1 MRLDKYLLLNNYFNS
16 RNKAHMAILNKAIF
30 VNDKLVTKP
39 SYDVLESDI
48 ITIKNENI
56 LPYVSR
62 GGLKLEGAINSFNL
76 DFNGKTVLDIGASTG
91 GFTDCALKHGAK
103 LVYAVDVGHDQLATE
118 LKNDKRVVSL
128 EDTNILS
135 LPTFPEKIDIVLL
148 DCSFVS
154 ITNLLDASEVKEH
167 KSIIVGVT
175 QSSVTH
181 KTTYGG
187 RLTDGK
193 IPEPNGKLIRVHHFN
208 GNIVLVPK
216 YVFQRLGNLDYYFT
230 HSKGDF
236 DYGLRANKEGIE
248 IYQVGS
254 YLGECEV
261 HETLDKWC
269 NPDIPFKQ
277 RWKMLHR
284 PNGMP
289 PKETFYLEKK
299 HIGILPALFHYI
311 TIHIRCLFPKIW
323 ISNYARK

>member
-1 MRLDKYLLLNNYFNS
+1 M
-16 RNKAHMAILNKAIF
+16 
-30 VNDKLVTKP
+30 
-39 SYDVLESDI
+39 
-48 ITIKNENI
+48 
-56 LPYVSR
+56 
-62 GGLKLEGAINSFNL
+62 
-76 DFNGKTVLDIGASTG
+76 KTVAVLLTVFNRMDKTLECLQRIFAQLPLDG
-91 GFTDCALKHGAK
+91 
-103 LVYAVDVGHDQLATE
+103 YQVDVYMTDDGSTDGTPE
-118 LKNDKRVVSL
+118 VVKL
-128 EDTNILS
+128 Q
-135 LPTFPEKIDIVLL
+135 FPEVHIIHGDGNLYWNRGMYTAWQEAAKKDYDFYLWL
-148 DCSFVS
+148 NDDTFAYSNLF
-154 ITNLLDASEVKEH
+154 TNLLDASEVKEH